1 MDPRPFLVGE
11 LQDTFDTYPELGILL
26 PAMGYGEAQVRDLE
40 ATLAK
45 AAEGGVEAVVVGT
58 PIDLAKLVKI
68 PVPNT
73 RVRYELQVLGRPTL
87 EEVLAP
93 VLKG

>member
-1 MDPRPFLVGE
+1 
-11 LQDTFDTYPELGILL
+11 
-26 PAMGYGEAQVRDLE
+26 MGYGEAQVRDLE

-45 AAEGGVEAVVVGT
+45 AAEGGVEAVAIGT
-58 PIDLAKLVKI
+58 PIDLAQLVKI
-68 PVPNT
+68 PVPST

>member
-1 MDPRPFLVGE
+1 
-11 LQDTFDTYPELGILL
+11 
-26 PAMGYGEAQVRDLE
+26 
-40 ATLAK
+40 
-45 AAEGGVEAVVVGT
+45 VEAVAIGT
-58 PIDLAKLVKI
+58 PIDLAQLVKI
-68 PVPNT
+68 PVPST